1 MPEETV
7 FSKIIR
13 REIPA
18 DIVFQ
23 DDRATAFRDINPQAP
38 VHILV
43 VPNKLITM
51 ASEVAEEDEAL
62 LGHLFIVA
70 RKVAEQEGLEHGYR
84 LIVNSGEHAHM
95 EVPHLHVH
103 VLGGRA
109 LGPLLAV

>member
-1 MPEETV
+1 MAEETI

-13 REIPA
+13 REIPS
-18 DIVFQ
+18 DIVYQ
-23 DDRATAFRDINPQAP
+23 DDRATAFRDTNPQAP

-43 VPNKLITM
+43 VPNKQIVM
-51 ASEVAEEDEAL
+51 ASAVEEEDEAL

-70 RKVAEQEGLEHGYR
+70 RKVAEQEGLKHGYR